1 MGITIVGLG
10 PGNGR
15 FLTLS
20 AWRLLTNTETLY
32 LRTSRHPAVDDLPE
46 TIVCKSFDHVYDAA
60 EQFEDVYQHIVSELI
75 KLGKDS
81 DIVYAVPGHP
91 FVGESTVTAL
101 VKQAEEA
108 GVAVSV
114 EPGIS
119 FVEAVLT
126 AVHVDALDG
135 LQIFDAIE
143 LAALNVPPIQTDV
156 PLMLGQVYSRLLAGE
171 IKMTLMSL
179 YPDEHQVFL
188 VHRGGDD
195 DQMVEAVPLYEMD
208 RSDEINH
215 LTSMYVPPLPYP
227 SSLTALAETVAILR
241 GPGGCPWDQE
251 QTPQSMREGF
261 LEEANEVL
269 TALDEDDPVGLQE
282 ELGDMFYHLVMQV
295 QMAMEMEDFRL
306 PDVLAGIDAKLKYRH
321 PHVWG
326 DWNVA
331 DSEEVVLNWE
341 MLKEKEKGDNGPVS
355 LVDNIPVSMPALAR
369 AQKIQKRVKKVGF
382 DWPDISGVYEKL
394 AEEIGELKD
403 ANTPAEQMAELGDLL
418 FATVNIARW
427 LDVDAESALREANLR
442 FSRRFRLVEQLAES
456 RDLDLSAMDLDAL
469 EAIWQEA
476 KQELNNK

>member
-15 FLTLS
+15 FLTRS
-20 AWRLLTNTETLY
+20 AWELLSITDTLY

-60 EQFEDVYQHIVSELI
+60 EQFEDVYQHIVTELI
-75 KLGKDS
+75 KLGQDR

-91 FVGESTVTAL
+91 FVGEATVTAL
-101 VKQAEEA
+101 VAKAEEA
-108 GVAVSV
+108 GVAVAV

-143 LAALNVPPIQTDV
+143 LAVMHVPPIQPDV

-188 VHRGGDD
+188 VHGGGTDD
-195 DQMVEAVPLYEMD
+195 EVVEAVPLYAMD
-208 RSDEINH
+208 RSDEISH
-215 LTSMYVPPLPYP
+215 LTSLYVPALPYA
-227 SSLTALAETVAILR
+227 SSLTALAETVAVLR
-241 GPGGCPWDQE
+241 SPGGCPWDQE
-251 QTPQSMREGF
+251 QTPQSMRTGF
-261 LEEANEVL
+261 LEEASEVL
-269 TALDEDDPVGLQE
+269 AALDEDDPAGLQE

-295 QMAMEMEDFRL
+295 QMAMEAEDFRL

-326 DWNVA
+326 DWDVA
-331 DSEEVVLNWE
+331 NSEEVVQNWE
-341 MLKEKEKGDNGPVS
+341 MLKEKKKGDNGPKS
-355 LVDNIPVSMPALAR
+355 LLDNIPVAMPALAR
-369 AQKIQKRVKKVGF
+369 SQKIQQRVKKVGF
-382 DWPDISGVYEKL
+382 DWPDISGVYAKL
-394 AEEIGELKD
+394 AEEIGELQD
-403 ANTPAEQMAELGDLL
+403 AATPAKQMAEIGDLL
-418 FATVNIARW
+418 FAAVNVARW

-442 FSRRFRLVEQLAES
+442 FGRRFRRVEQLANE
-456 RDLDLSAMDLDAL
+456 RGLDLSAMDLDGL
-469 EAIWQEA
+469 EEIWQEV
-476 KQELNNK
+476 KRELNR